1 MIDFKRSREIFLKIY
16 PSERLA
22 HNVEDY
28 INKHKSKVKFLLFF
42 CHRKHW
48 EVALK
53 QHPMMKLSLVY
64 AYLPVI
70 YDKYQKK
77 GINDEIFYDTMSDIK
92 IWIDDHKA
100 RTNEDGLY
108 ELNWIMFHMSM
119 NIFKIGRLQY
129 QKFVWYFKTKYN
141 NHGVKMG
148 PGDKFINIH
157 IPRGAKLDYDE
168 CVKSLDMAKEFFKEY
183 FPEFPNDRYACH
195 SWLLYSGNKNFMSEN
210 SNVLKFASLFEIIE
224 ESEDPESA
232 YLWIYGKKYKNPELI
247 KTRKETGNY
256 GHLDGLPQ
264 NSSLQK
270 NTIDFIK
277 NGGIFGEALGV
288 IIKK

>member
-1 MIDFKRSREIFLKIY
+1 MINYPRCREIFLNIY
-16 PSERLA
+16 PSENLA
-22 HNVEDY
+22 NKVEEY
-28 INKHKSKVKFLLFF
+28 IKANRKKIGFYLYF
-42 CHRKHW
+42 CEKNHW
-48 EVALK
+48 EFTLK
-53 QHPMMKLSLVY
+53 LDPMMKLSLVY
-64 AYLPVI
+64 ASLPRV
-70 YDKYQKK
+70 YDGYQEK
-77 GINDEIFYDTMSDIK
+77 GISDEIFYDTMSDIK

-108 ELNWIMFHMSM
+108 ELNWIMFHMNM

-129 QKFVWYFKTKYN
+129 QKFIWYFKTPYN
-141 NHGVKMG
+141 NHGVKIKR
-148 PGDKFINIH
+148 GDKFINMH

-168 CVKSLDMAKEFFKEY
+168 CVKSLDMAKEFFQEY
-183 FPEFPNDRYACH
+183 FPEFPNDKYACH

-210 SNVLKFASLFEIIE
+210 SNVLKFASLYEIIE

-247 KTRKETGNY
+247 KTRKQTGNY